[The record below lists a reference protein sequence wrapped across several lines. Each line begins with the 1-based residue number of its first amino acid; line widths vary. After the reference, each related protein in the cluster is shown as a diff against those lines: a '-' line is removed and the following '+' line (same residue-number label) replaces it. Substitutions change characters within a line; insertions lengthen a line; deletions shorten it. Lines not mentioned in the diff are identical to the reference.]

1 LDEATLH
8 KLALGYLNRFDA
20 STNQLHA
27 VLMRKVRGALKAV
40 DAQERSHKVAAAEQ
54 HIRTLIA
61 RFQGSGLLNDQRF
74 AQHLVSSWRERG
86 LSAKAIRSRLQARG
100 VAVQWIDAALAAHA
114 NDPLS
119 GGSELDAAIAFAKR
133 RRLAS
138 FAGKGADRDQ
148 LRRDL
153 ARLARAGFAYDV
165 AVRALNAE
173 RAVDEVF

>member
-1 LDEATLH
+1 IE
-8 KLALGYLNRFDA
+8 
-20 STNQLHA
+20 
-27 VLMRKVRGALKAV
+27 
-40 DAQERSHKVAAAEQ
+40 
-54 HIRTLIA
+54 

-100 VAVQWIDAALAAHA
+100 VAAPLIEGALVAHA
-114 NDPLS
+114 NDPVR
-119 GGSELDAAIAFAKR
+119 GGSELDAAVAFAKR
-133 RRLAS
+133 RRLGS
-138 FAGKGADRDQ
+138 FAGNPADRDQ

-173 RAVDEVF
+173 GAIDDVF